1 MIAFRKR
8 CKLLRRDSFELNGEG
23 GFHVT
28 WHGVHRMKPDWRDCS
43 QTIAM
48 QLTQLNPDE
57 SRDDLFFVAN
67 AYGGD
72 LEFELPQIGE
82 REWFRLADTAQPS
95 PQDIAEDGQEFPL
108 LSQDGYMVKGH
119 SVAMFV
125 AK

>member
-1 MIAFRKR
+1 
-8 CKLLRRDSFELNGEG
+8 
-23 GFHVT
+23 
-28 WHGVHRMKPDWRDCS
+28 MKPDWRDCS
-43 QTIAM
+43 QTIAL
-48 QLTQLNPDE
+48 QLTQLYSDE

-67 AYGGD
+67 SYGGD

-108 LSQDGYMVKGH
+108 LSQESYMVKGR